1 MKERQ
6 VECPEP
12 VRLPVTHPGGGFER
26 RQARSRIRMSDRR
39 NIKPRRVGILLSSGL
54 PVRPVIIQEHAAGP
68 FFSHEDK
75 AAMAQENF

>member
-1 MKERQ
+1 
-6 VECPEP
+6 
-12 VRLPVTHPGGGFER
+12 
-26 RQARSRIRMSDRR
+26 MSDRR

-75 AAMAQENF
+75 AAMAQVNL